1 MGFFTQSSLFSKKNE
16 QKLGTMQTAQM
27 YINLVEDNVSKSRIQ
42 NLDFTKVNT
51 LNKQQIDDLIKPAQP
66 IVTPYTITAVI
77 KTKTADNNIPD
88 NLFQFKITVE
98 NPNTN
103 SKSET
108 YTYLMK

>member
-16 QKLGTMQTAQM
+16 EKLGTMQTAQM
-27 YINLVEDNVSKSRIQ
+27 YINLVEDNVSKSNI
-42 NLDFTKVNT
+42 DITKVTT
-51 LNKQQIDDLIKPAQP
+51 LNKLQLDAIIKPIDP

-77 KTKTADNNIPD
+77 KTKASDVNIPD
-88 NLFQFKITVE
+88 NLIQFKITVKD
-98 NPNTN
+98 PNTN